1 MQQTTAQILNILAEI
16 FSRPLIAKT
25 HTPSAARE
33 VMNEIHINPW
43 VALHHPVKK
52 Y

>member
-16 FSRPLIAKT
+16 LARPLIAKT

-33 VMNEIHINPW
+33 VINDRHINPC
-43 VALHHPVKK
+43 VALHHPVKW
-52 Y
+52 